1 MTWEVQPSAP
11 SSPRRLSERS
21 NKADRRSIQTH
32 CWGLSLMVHGRRFLP
47 LFQGGF
53 AGGNVES
60 DHEICEMS
68 LQAVLTTLSLIVS
81 S

>member
-32 CWGLSLMVHGRRFLP
+32 CWGLSLMVHGRRF
-47 LFQGGF
+47 FQGGI

-68 LQAVLTTLSLIVS
+68 LRAVLTTLSLIVS

>member
-1 MTWEVQPSAP
+1 
-11 SSPRRLSERS
+11 
-21 NKADRRSIQTH
+21 
-32 CWGLSLMVHGRRFLP
+32 MVHGRLFLP

-53 AGGNVES
+53 VGGNVES

-68 LQAVLTTLSLIVS
+68 LRAVLTTLSLIVS

>member
-1 MTWEVQPSAP
+1 MKYSNTLLGFVSDGAW
-11 SSPRRLSERS
+11 SPVLTTLS
-21 NKADRRSIQTH
+21 K
-32 CWGLSLMVHGRRFLP
+32 
-47 LFQGGF
+47 

-68 LQAVLTTLSLIVS
+68 LRPVLTTLSLIVS

>member
-1 MTWEVQPSAP
+1 
-11 SSPRRLSERS
+11 
-21 NKADRRSIQTH
+21 
-32 CWGLSLMVHGRRFLP
+32 MVHGRLFLP
-47 LFQGGF
+47 LFQGGI